1 MGSGR
6 KSGAHAPRCKE
17 VLYTFVG
24 SSAGMVKATRATVM
38 AKAKEAM
45 AKATVAIRNE
55 AETLREKLRY
65 HEYRYH
71 VLDDPE
77 ISDAAYDRL
86 MNRLKELEAAFP
98 ELATPDSPTVRV
110 GGPPREGFTTVRHA
124 RAMLSLD
131 NAFSFDALKDWDRRV
146 REGTGREKIEYI
158 AEHKFDGLSISL
170 QYEDGVLVRGVTRG
184 DGTTGEEVT
193 PNVKTIRSIPL
204 RVNATLLKKVKLAK
218 SFEVRGEVMM
228 TRKSFE
234 ALNRQQEETGGKIF
248 VNPRNAAA
256 GAVRVL
262 NPAITAQRNLDFFSY
277 YLFVD
282 GKEPYPKH
290 SESLLALKEMRF
302 RASDDWKLCDGIDA
316 VIKYCEAWDSKR
328 EKLPYAIDGVV
339 IKVNSTGLQNELG
352 FTSKAP
358 RWAIAYKYPAGQ
370 ETTIVKDIIV
380 QVGRT
385 GSLTPVAILEP
396 VQVGGVTVSR
406 STLHNMDEVERLGV
420 QIGDTVLVERAGE
433 VIPHVLKVMKE
444 GANRKPFLM
453 PKKCPECG
461 STIHRV
467 EGEVAYRCVNAAC
480 PAKRKESLLHFAG
493 RHAMNIDGLGDKIV
507 DQLVDK
513 GMVKDVADLYELK
526 LEEVANLE
534 RMAEKSAQN
543 LLDEIA
549 ASKKNPLSRLIYAL
563 GILYVG
569 GRTGQLLAEHFSSV
583 EDLAKATQ
591 EELENVPEV
600 GPKVS
605 ASITDFFSEPANQKL
620 IKKLREAGVRPTA
633 EKREV
638 KSQKF
643 AGKSFVFT
651 GGLANRSR
659 EAAGEIVQQHGG
671 KVSGSVSKKTDYVV
685 VGTDPGSKHDKAKE
699 LGVTILTEKEFERLL
714 DL

>member
-1 MGSGR
+1 MNMATAKEPMG
-6 KSGAHAPRCKE
+6 
-17 VLYTFVG
+17 
-24 SSAGMVKATRATVM
+24 KAM
-38 AKAKEAM
+38 ARAKEAM
-45 AKATVAIRNE
+45 AKATVVIRNE

-98 ELATPDSPTVRV
+98 ELVTPDSPTVRV

-193 PNVKTIRSIPL
+193 ANVKTIRSIPL
-204 RVNATLLKKVKLAK
+204 RVDAPLLKKVKLPK

-370 ETTIVKDIIV
+370 ETTVVKDIIV

-406 STLHNMDEVERLGV
+406 STLHNMDEVDRLGV

-563 GILYVG
+563 GILFVG
-569 GRTGQLLAEHFSSV
+569 ERTGQLLAEHFSSV
-583 EDLAKATQ
+583 KELAKATQ

-605 ASITDFFSEPANQKL
+605 TSITDFFSEPANQKL
-620 IKKLREAGVRPTA
+620 IKKLRETGVRPTA

-659 EAAGEIVQQHGG
+659 EEAGEIVQQNGG

-699 LGVTILTEKEFERLL
+699 LGVTILSEKEFEKLVGL
-714 DL
+714 

>member
-1 MGSGR
+1 
-6 KSGAHAPRCKE
+6 
-17 VLYTFVG
+17 
-24 SSAGMVKATRATVM
+24 M
-38 AKAKEAM
+38 AKAKEAT
-45 AKATVAIRNE
+45 AKVTGAIRNE
-55 AETLREKLRY
+55 VETLREKLRH

-86 MNRLKELEAAFP
+86 MNRLKELEGAHP
-98 ELATPDSPTVRV
+98 ELVTADSPTVRV
-110 GGPPREGFTTVRHA
+110 GGPPREGFSTVRHA

-170 QYEDGVLVRGVTRG
+170 QYEDGVLLRGVTRG

-204 RVNATLLKKVKLAK
+204 RVDAGLLKKVKLAK
-218 SFEVRGEVMM
+218 TFEVRGEVMM

-234 ALNRQQEETGGKIF
+234 ALNRQQEESGGKIF

-262 NPAITAQRNLDFFSY
+262 NPAITAQRKLDFFAY

-282 GKEPYPKH
+282 GKVPYGKH
-290 SESLLALKEMRF
+290 SDSLEALKELRF
-302 RASDDWKLCDGIDA
+302 RASNDWKLCDGIDG

-370 ETTIVKDIIV
+370 ETTVVNDIIV

-406 STLHNMDEVERLGV
+406 STLHNMDEVDRLGL

-433 VIPHVLKVMKE
+433 VIPHVLKVVKE
-444 GANRKPFLM
+444 GANRKPFRM

-513 GMVKDVADLYELK
+513 GMVKDVADLYQLN

-543 LLDEIA
+543 LLDEIEG
-549 ASKKNPLSRLIYAL
+549 SKKNPLSRLIYAL
-563 GILYVG
+563 GILFVG
-569 GRTGQLLAEHFSSV
+569 ERTGQLLAEHFSSV

-591 EELENVPEV
+591 EELELVPEV

-605 ASITDFFSEPANQKL
+605 TSITDFFSEPANQKL
-620 IKKLREAGVRPTA
+620 IKKLREAGIRPTTQ
-633 EKREV
+633 KREV
-638 KSQKF
+638 KSDKF

-659 EAAGEIVQQHGG
+659 EQAGEIVQQHGG

-699 LGVTILTEKEFERLL
+699 LGVTILTEKEFEKLVGI
-714 DL
+714 